1 MQTKFPGARKAITLA
16 VLAGLSMPVAA
27 QQDEEIE
34 EVVVT
39 GSFIRGTPLDA
50 PSPVQLIDRNSIEA
64 QGAAVV
70 WDVIKNLEVNSG
82 SFTNQGSGE
91 RSQTEGT
98 AVVNLR
104 NLGENSTLTLIN
116 GKRMAPHAGETNTG
130 GEFVNINAIP
140 IVMTDRIEVL
150 TDGGSA
156 LYGADAVAGVVNVI
170 MRTDFEG
177 IELYGD
183 IQGVEAAGDAFDQTV
198 SAIWGWA
205 SDDGD
210 THFVISGEVF
220 ERDPLNVLYGNHI
233 DENSQFLQTVSSIG
247 GAVTS
252 PFFGANVNPDYIN
265 QEVTD
270 YNVSQG
276 GLNTAIYSDPL
287 CETMTG
293 ATGIPFQI
301 GTLREQRGERGGA
314 CREDV
319 ARFNFLENQTERSS
333 FALSFDHTFSESAEF
348 YLFATHSENK
358 VTLQGGGLNN
368 TGGSST
374 TRGPTVFLAPPGS
387 FIRNA
392 GAFSPAFAGNATGQY
407 LELGYFAPEIGL
419 ERPTMADM
427 PNNPMALENG
437 GINTMIWANPRD
449 NIPRNGQRQN
459 FTDTSADLIQAGF
472 RGDFEFNDRDWN
484 YDVSLSWSSTSN
496 EQSYQVF
503 NRERTELA
511 ALGLGGPNCTP
522 NGVPDF
528 DFGHAPG
535 FLGALIGANDPVA
548 IVPGLFDNAWA
559 SYYGGMTQTFF
570 PGYVFTTRESL
581 SYGLTSNNQ
590 GQDGCMFYN
599 PFLTQ
604 FTNPNLANS
613 PELMNW
619 MNETVLRADKRNKL
633 RVFDG
638 VVAGGLFDMAGGEAA
653 VAIGAQYR
661 ERTANSIA
669 PDLNFPGL
677 QDRILEYDEFGVP
690 NEFHYVSNN
699 FECSNCIFNYNN
711 IRTTNSVFGELSLP
725 FMENVES
732 QIALRWE
739 DYGGNI
745 GSELSPKIALSWR
758 PVDELLLRG
767 SWSQSFRAPNIGIVE
782 EGLEASSLVF
792 RDPISN
798 QRVRAGLIDPTP
810 ENGEVEQTFTL
821 GGPAPDVG
829 NEYADTYS
837 VGFIWTP
844 SGNLDGLQVQ
854 ADFWRFEVSDRVLPE
869 PGISAV
875 QPEIERFLEVR
886 DNPANYILNDSISPD
901 SPVLDVPCDPN
912 ALEAEFGRDSDERLN
927 CVVNPALYEPP
938 AEGWGISRVTR
949 GENANLITL
958 TLAAINAGQIEAD
971 GADVKLAYNWDN
983 ELGQF
988 RVSTDYTHVRQ
999 YQLIGVPGLEL
1010 GLVDT
1015 GIFDAAGTTGN
1026 TGTGNHVRSLPDN
1039 KGNIT
1044 FSWQRDQYGLTVIN
1058 RHIGSYHDLSYDF
1071 AYETG
1076 NDLVRSLL
1084 RRKVDSYQTW
1094 DAQFRYTHDW
1104 DNPAWG
1110 STLFTVGVLDLLDQ
1124 DLPYREVSAGNYD
1137 ALVFDP
1143 RGRRIYARFNW
1154 NF

>member
-1 MQTKFPGARKAITLA
+1 MQSKFPGARKAITLA

-27 QQDEEIE
+27 QEDDAIE

-50 PSPVQLIDRNSIEA
+50 PSPVQLIDRDSIEA

-70 WDVIKNLEVNSG
+70 WDVVKNLEVNSG

-98 AVVNLR
+98 AVINLR

-116 GKRMAPHAGETNTG
+116 GKRMAPHAGETTTG

-140 IVMTDRIEVL
+140 TVMVDRLEVL

-183 IQGVEAAGDAFDQTV
+183 IQGVEAAGDAFDQTA

-210 THFVISGEVF
+210 THFVISAERF

-233 DENSQFLQTVSSIG
+233 DENSQFLATTSSVV
-247 GAVTS
+247 GAVAS
-252 PFFGANVNPDYIN
+252 AAFGTNVNPAWIN
-265 QEVTD
+265 QEITD
-270 YNVSQG
+270 YNISQG
-276 GLNTAIYSDPL
+276 GEATTIYSDPL
-287 CETMTG
+287 CESMQGT
-293 ATGIPFQI
+293 TGIPFQY
-301 GTLREQRGERGGA
+301 GSLREQRGERGGA

-319 ARFNFLENQTERSS
+319 ARFNFLENKAERSS
-333 FALSFDHTFSESAEF
+333 VALSFDHTFSESAEF
-348 YLFATHSENK
+348 YLFATHFENQ

-374 TRGPTVFLAPPGS
+374 TRGPTVFLAQPNAYT
-387 FIRNA
+387 RN
-392 GAFSPAFAGNATGQY
+392 PAFGYNAIGQTM
-407 LELGYFAPEIGL
+407 ELGFFAPQAGL
-419 ERPTMADM
+419 ERPTDIPNAPISMA
-427 PNNPMALENG
+427 NG
-437 GINTMIWANPRD
+437 GPNMAIWANPRD
-449 NIPRNGQRQN
+449 NIPRDGQRSN
-459 FTDTSADLIQAGF
+459 FTNTESDLIQTGF
-472 RGDFEFNDRDWN
+472 RGDFQFNDRDWN

-511 ALGLGGPNCTP
+511 ANGLGGPNCTP
-522 NGVPDF
+522 NGRPDF
-528 DFGHAPG
+528 DFVGAPG
-535 FLGALIGANDPVA
+535 PFGGA
-548 IVPGLFDNAWA
+548 VPQAWDF
-559 SYYGGMTQTFF
+559 YGGLTQTFF

-581 SYGLTSNNQ
+581 SYALTSNNH
-590 GQDGCMFYN
+590 GKDGCMFYN

-604 FTNPNLANS
+604 FTDPNVANS
-613 PELMNW
+613 PELMDW
-619 MNETVLRADKRNKL
+619 MNQTVLRADKRNKL
-633 RVFDG
+633 RVFDALVG
-638 VVAGGLFDMAGGEAA
+638 GGLFDMAGGEAA
-653 VAIGAQYR
+653 FAVGAQYR
-661 ERTANSIA
+661 ERTADSIA
-669 PDLNFPGL
+669 PELNFPGL
-677 QDRILEYDEFGVP
+677 QDRILGYDENGVP
-690 NEFHYVSNN
+690 NRFHYVANN
-699 FECSNCIFNYNN
+699 YECSNCIFNYNN
-711 IRTTNSVFGELSLP
+711 VRTTSAVFGELQLP
-725 FMENVES
+725 ILENVET
-732 QIALRWE
+732 QLALRWE

-745 GSELSPKIALSWR
+745 GSELSPKIAMSWR
-758 PVDELLLRG
+758 PIDDLLLRG
-767 SWSQSFRAPNIGIVE
+767 SFSQSFRAPNIGIVE
-782 EGLEASSLVF
+782 EGLEAGSIVF

-844 SGNLDGLQVQ
+844 SGALDGFSAQ
-854 ADFWRFEVSDRVLPE
+854 ADFWRFEVTDRVLPE

-875 QPEIERFLEVR
+875 QPEIDRFLAVR
-886 DNPANYILNDSISPD
+886 DNPANYILNDSIPAD
-901 SPVLDVPCDPN
+901 SPALDVPCNPN
-912 ALEAEFGRDSDERLN
+912 ALESEFGRDSDERLN
-927 CVVNPALYEPP
+927 CVVNPALYEV
-938 AEGWGISRVTR
+938 GDQGLGISRAAR
-949 GENANLITL
+949 SSSANLITL
-958 TLAAINAGQIEAD
+958 TLRAINAGQINAD
-971 GADVKLAYNWDN
+971 GADVKFAYNWDN

-999 YQLIGVPGLEL
+999 YELIGVPGLEL
-1010 GLVDT
+1010 GLLDT
-1015 GIFDAAGTTGN
+1015 GILDAAGTTGN
-1026 TGTGNHVRSLPDN
+1026 SLHVRSLPDN

-1044 FSWQRDQYGLTVIN
+1044 FTWQRDQYGVTLIN
-1058 RHIGSYHDLSYDF
+1058 RHIGSYQELAYDF

-1094 DAQFRYTHDW
+1094 DAQFRYSHDW
-1104 DNPAWG
+1104 GNSAYG
-1110 STLFTVGVLDLLDQ
+1110 NTTFTFGVLDLLDQ

-1137 ALVFDP
+1137 ATVFDP
-1143 RGRRIYARFNW
+1143 RGRRLYARALW

>member
-1 MQTKFPGARKAITLA
+1 MQSKFPSSRKAITLA
-16 VLAGLSMPVAA
+16 VLAGLSMPVLA
-27 QQDEEIE
+27 QDQDETIE

-140 IVMTDRIEVL
+140 IVMTERIEVL
-150 TDGGSA
+150 TGGGSA

-170 MRTDFEG
+170 MRTEFEG
-177 IELYGD
+177 FELRGD

-210 THFVISGEVF
+210 THFVISAERF

-233 DENSQFLQTVSSIG
+233 DENSQFLGTVSSIG
-247 GAVTS
+247 GAVAS
-252 PFFGANVNPDYIN
+252 PAFGANVNPDYIN
-265 QEVTD
+265 QEVRD

-276 GLNTAIYSDPL
+276 GEDTAIYSDPL
-287 CETMTG
+287 CETMRG
-293 ATGIPFQI
+293 ATGIPFQF
-301 GTLREQRGERGGA
+301 GTLREQRGERGGT
-314 CREDV
+314 CREDI

-333 FALSFDHTFSESAEF
+333 VAISFDHTYSESAEF

-374 TRGPTVFLAPPGS
+374 TRGPTVFLAQPDAYT
-387 FIRNA
+387 RN
-392 GAFSPAFAGNATGQY
+392 PAFGFNAIGQTM
-407 LELGYFAPEIGL
+407 ELGFFAPQAGL
-419 ERPTMADM
+419 ERPTDIPNAPISMA
-427 PNNPMALENG
+427 NG
-437 GINTMIWANPRD
+437 GPNIAIWANPRD
-449 NIPRNGQRQN
+449 NIPRDGMRQN
-459 FTDTSADLIQAGF
+459 FTDTSADLIQAGM
-472 RGDFEFNDRDWN
+472 RGDFQFNDRDWN
-484 YDVSLSWSSTSN
+484 YDVGLSWSSTSN

-511 ALGLGGPNCTP
+511 ANGLGGPNCTP
-522 NGVPDF
+522 NGRPDF
-528 DFGHAPG
+528 DFV
-535 FLGALIGANDPVA
+535 GALGPFGGA
-548 IVPGLFDNAWA
+548 VPQAWDF
-559 SYYGGMTQTFF
+559 YGGLTQTFF

-581 SYGLTSNNQ
+581 SYALTSNNH

-599 PFLTQ
+599 PFLSQ
-604 FTNPNLANS
+604 FTNPNVANS
-613 PELMNW
+613 PELMDW
-619 MNETVLRADKRNKL
+619 MNQTVLRADKRNKL

-638 VVAGGLFDMAGGEAA
+638 VVGGGLFDMAGGEAA
-653 VAIGAQYR
+653 VAVGAQYR
-661 ERTANSIA
+661 ERTAHSIA
-669 PDLNFPGL
+669 PALNFPGL
-677 QDRILEYDEFGVP
+677 QNRILGYDENGVP
-690 NEFHYVSNN
+690 NQFHYVANN
-699 FECSNCIFNYNN
+699 YECSNCIFNYNN
-711 IRTTNSVFGELSLP
+711 VRTTNAVFGELSLP

-745 GSELSPKIALSWR
+745 GSELSSKVALSWR
-758 PVDELLLRG
+758 PIDELLLRG

-821 GGPAPDVG
+821 GGPAPGVG

-837 VGFIWTP
+837 AGFIWTP

-869 PGISAV
+869 PGISAL

-886 DNPANYILNDSISPD
+886 DNPANYILNDSISAD
-901 SPVLDVPCDPN
+901 SEVLDVPCNPN
-912 ALEAEFGRDSDERLN
+912 AIEAEYGRDSDERLN

-949 GENANLITL
+949 GETANLITL

-971 GADVKLAYNWDN
+971 GVDVKIAYNWDN

-999 YQLIGVPGLEL
+999 YELIGVPGLEL

-1015 GIFDAAGTTGN
+1015 GIFNAAGTTGN
-1026 TGTGNHVRSLPDN
+1026 TGNGNHVRSLPDN

-1044 FSWQRDQYGLTVIN
+1044 FSWQRDQYGVTLIS
-1058 RHIGSYHDLSYDF
+1058 RHIGSYQDLSYDF

-1084 RRKVDSYQTW
+1084 RRKVDSYYTL

-1104 DNPAWG
+1104 DNPAFG
-1110 STLFTVGVLDLLDQ
+1110 NTLFTFGVLDLLDQ

-1143 RGRRIYARFNW
+1143 RGRRIYARANW
-1154 NF
+1154 RF

>member
-1 MQTKFPGARKAITLA
+1 MQNKFPCARKTLTLA
-16 VLAGLSMPVAA
+16 VLAGLAMPVAA
-27 QQDEEIE
+27 QDDGIE

-64 QGAAVV
+64 QGAAVI
-70 WDVIKNLEVNSG
+70 WDVVKNLEVNSG

-116 GKRMAPHAGETNTG
+116 GKRMAPHAGETTTG

-140 IVMTDRIEVL
+140 IVMTDRLEVL

-156 LYGADAVAGVVNVI
+156 LYGADAVAGVVNII
-170 MRTDFEG
+170 MRTEFEG
-177 IELYGD
+177 IEIYGD
-183 IQGVEAAGDAFDQTV
+183 IQGVESAGDAFDQTL

-233 DENSQFLQTVSSIG
+233 DENSEFLGTVSSIG
-247 GAVTS
+247 GAVAS
-252 PFFGANVNPDYIN
+252 PFFGARVNPAYVN
-265 QEVTD
+265 QDITA

-276 GLNTAIYSDPL
+276 GEDTVIYSDPL
-287 CETMTG
+287 CETLNG
-293 ATGIPFQI
+293 ATGIPFQL

-314 CREDV
+314 CREDT
-319 ARFNFLENQTERSS
+319 ARFRFLENKTERSS
-333 FALSFDHTFSESAEF
+333 IALSFDHTFSESAEF
-348 YLFATHSENK
+348 YLFASHSENQ
-358 VTLQGGGLNN
+358 VTLEGSGLNN

-387 FIRNA
+387 FNRNFLA
-392 GAFSPAFAGNATGQY
+392 AINPALAGNATGQY
-407 LELGYFAPEIGL
+407 LELGYFAPAIGL

-427 PNNPMALENG
+427 PNNPLALENG

-449 NIPRNGQRQN
+449 NIPRNGQRSN
-459 FTDTSADLIQAGF
+459 FTNTSADLIQTGL
-472 RGDFEFNDRDWN
+472 RGDFQFIDRDWN
-484 YDVSLSWSSTSN
+484 YDVGLSWSSTSN

-522 NGVPDF
+522 NGVRDF
-528 DFGHAPG
+528 DFGNAPG
-535 FLGALIGANDPVA
+535 FLGSLLGAPGPVE

-559 SYYGGMTQTFF
+559 SYYGPMTQTFF
-570 PGYVFTTRESL
+570 PGYVFTTRENISL
-581 SYGLTSNNQ
+581 GLTSNNQ

-604 FTNPNLANS
+604 FTDPNLANS
-613 PELMNW
+613 PELTEW
-619 MNETVLRADKRNKL
+619 MNQTVLRADKRNKL
-633 RVFDG
+633 RVFDA
-638 VVAGGLFDMAGGEAA
+638 VVGGGLFDMAGGEAA
-653 VAIGAQYR
+653 VAVGAQYR
-661 ERTANSIA
+661 ERTAHSIA
-669 PDLNFPGL
+669 PDLNYPGL
-677 QDRILEYDEFGVP
+677 QDRILGYDGNGVP
-690 NEFHYVSNN
+690 NQFHYVSNN
-699 FECSNCIFNYNN
+699 YECSNCIFNYNN
-711 IRTTNSVFGELSLP
+711 IRTTTAVFGELSLP

-758 PVDELLLRG
+758 PIDELLLRG
-767 SWSQSFRAPNIGIVE
+767 SFSQSFRAPNIGIVE
-782 EGLEASSLVF
+782 EGLEAGSINF

-821 GGPAPDVG
+821 GGPAPNVG

-837 VGFIWTP
+837 AGFIWTP
-844 SGNLDGLQVQ
+844 SGALEGLSVQ
-854 ADFWRFEVSDRVLPE
+854 ADFWRFEVTDRVLPE

-875 QPEIERFLEVR
+875 QPEIERFLAVR
-886 DNPANYILNDSISPD
+886 DNPDNYILNDSISAD
-901 SPVLDVPCDPN
+901 SDRLDVPCNPN
-912 ALEAEFGRDSDERLN
+912 ELEAMFGRDSDERLN
-927 CVVNPALYEPP
+927 CVVNPVLYEV
-938 AEGWGISRVTR
+938 GDQGIGISRSAR
-949 GENANLITL
+949 SESANLITL
-958 TLAAINAGQIEAD
+958 TLRAINAGRIEAD
-971 GADVKLAYNWDN
+971 GADVKIGYSWDN
-983 ELGQF
+983 DLGEF

-999 YQLIGVPGLEL
+999 YKLIDVPGLEL
-1010 GLVDT
+1010 GLQDT
-1015 GIFDAAGTTGN
+1015 GIFDAAGSTGN
-1026 TGTGNHVRSLPDN
+1026 GLHVRSLPDN

-1044 FSWQRDQYGLTVIN
+1044 FSWQRDQYGVTVIN
-1058 RHIGSYHDLSYDF
+1058 RHIGSYQELSYDF

-1084 RRKVDSYQTW
+1084 RRKIDSYQTL
-1094 DAQFRYTHDW
+1094 DAQFRYSHDW

-1110 STLFTVGVLDLLDQ
+1110 TTLFTVGVLDLLDQ

-1154 NF
+1154 SF